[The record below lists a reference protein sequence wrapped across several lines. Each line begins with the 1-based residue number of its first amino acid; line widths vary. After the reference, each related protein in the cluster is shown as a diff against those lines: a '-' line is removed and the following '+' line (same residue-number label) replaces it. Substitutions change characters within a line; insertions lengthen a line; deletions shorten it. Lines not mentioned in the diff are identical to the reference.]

1 MILRKDLVLFGN
13 GEAKN
18 FVAMSMRMV
27 KHTWGEPPGYKKRKR
42 VNFRLIFSC
51 PQILRGRSMRQRIKE
66 AFKKVSET
74 CEFTI

>member
-42 VNFRLIFSC
+42 VNLDSFSRV
-51 PQILRGRSMRQRIKE
+51 LKS
-66 AFKKVSET
+66 
-74 CEFTI
+74 